1 MGNGRK
7 VRQIRRLLLLWSCS
21 QGKMVPGTG
30 MVGKDYILDLFH
42 RRVSEIF

>member
-1 MGNGRK
+1 MGNGGK

-30 MVGKDYILDLFH
+30 MVGKD
-42 RRVSEIF
+42 